1 MKKTLA
7 LILAIVMV
15 IGLAACGGSSSESSA
30 PAEAAPAADAAPAGT
45 EAAAPAPA
53 AAEPADFS
61 GTTLVFSSDAVGS
74 ASYNYIVE
82 LAKHLEQDGG
92 FGLIDV
98 QPTNPGGMG
107 APYLF
112 AGSGVDLAFI
122 NGAPAKWAME

>member
-98 QPTNPGGMG
+98 QPRR
-107 APYLF
+107 
-112 AGSGVDLAFI
+112 SGQVGHGDRHSGQRAHRRL
-122 NGAPAKWAME
+122 